1 MNWYKQIIFL
11 PVLMIIYI
19 FLLFYF
25 DLQQISKVLEEIDL
39 HYFVLSLGI
48 WGLGLLI
55 RVFRWHLLFQNVSKK
70 ILFKH
75 NVLYYLSGLSMVF
88 SPGKVGEIIRL
99 PYIKRDYEIPISKS
113 ISVVIAERYYEIV
126 AIITIIGIALF
137 FIDIPKI
144 ILIIPALTVIALILV
159 ITKKNFCIKL
169 LNRSHKI
176 KFIGKFLPDINETVE
191 TLFSFFHTKIF
202 IKSIMTSLAIYLID
216 AIGFFY
222 LLKSLHVD
230 LDLMLVTAI
239 VHSSFLISS
248 LSMIPGGIGV
258 WEGGF
263 ITMLVTNGI
272 SNQVAI
278 AASLLFRLVFTG
290 AFSIIG
296 LFSLRLISNKKI
308 N

>member
-1 MNWYKQIIFL
+1 
-11 PVLMIIYI
+11 
-19 FLLFYF
+19 
-25 DLQQISKVLEEIDL
+25 
-39 HYFVLSLGI
+39 
-48 WGLGLLI
+48 
-55 RVFRWHLLFQNVSKK
+55 
-70 ILFKH
+70 
-75 NVLYYLSGLSMVF
+75 MVF
-88 SPGKVGEIIRL
+88 SPGRVGEIIRS

-113 ISVVIAERYYEIV
+113 ISVVIAERYYDLV

-144 ILIIPALTVIALILV
+144 ILIIPSLSVIALILV

-169 LNRSHKI
+169 LNRLHKI
-176 KFIGKFLPDINETVE
+176 KFFEKFLPDINESME
-191 TLFSFFHTKIF
+191 SLFSFFHTKIF

-239 VHSSFLISS
+239 VHGSFLVSS

-263 ITMLVTNGI
+263 ITMLVNNGI
-272 SNQVAI
+272 SNEVAI
-278 AASLLFRLVFTG
+278 TASLLYRLVFTG

-296 LFSLRLISNKKI
+296 LFSLRLISNKK
-308 N
+308 